1 MCNGN
6 KLMYPRVIRSESW
19 LVDGE
24 KVTFIDEL
32 IDTIKDQFFK
42 DFRANGRERHW
53 SIFIHYFFI
62 VFFCVLEFCYLF
74 SSHLETLFPWGN
86 SPQSIFSLFSEYLIC
101 WKNAIASYRLA
112 LLNKKLFKTLAF
124 SLALGIRSLLTN
136 NGGIIGFFWY

>member
-19 LVDGE
+19 LVYGE

-42 DFRANGRERHW
+42 NFRANGQERHW
-53 SIFIHYFFI
+53 SIVIHYFFI
-62 VFFCVLEFCYLF
+62 VFFVYWNYVTFFPVILKHSFLEAIPL
-74 SSHLETLFPWGN
+74 
-86 SPQSIFSLFSEYLIC
+86 SIFSLFSEYLIC

-124 SLALGIRSLLTN
+124 SLALGIRSLLIN
-136 NGGIIGFFWY
+136 NGRIIAFFWY